1 MGNEGKK
8 VENHCTRVSSLAHWG
23 WDLWPTGVSLLAN
36 WVGSRQKPS
45 AVFSFDSINCQLRM
59 LCRKG
64 REYEKTPLVPWQG
77 KTAWFWSID
86 FDKARRRDSDPSI
99 YYLLNFRRSRSRR
112 CNWCRS
118 CIRAR
123 GKRSA
128 LKRSTAN
135 CNKRERTTILLCC
148 CAKRAAHNRALCV
161 RFVPVSGASS
171 SARFKQRVLRRPAH
185 TQGRQTG

>member
-86 FDKARRRDSDPSI
+86 FDKTAWFWSIDLLPAEFQEVKKQAMQLMQELHQSAREK
-99 YYLLNFRRSRSRR
+99 
-112 CNWCRS
+112 
-118 CIRAR
+118 
-123 GKRSA
+123 KRF
-128 LKRSTAN
+128 
-135 CNKRERTTILLCC
+135 ETINGQLQQTW
-148 CAKRAAHNRALCV
+148 AHNNFVVLLRETRGAQSRALRSFC
-161 RFVPVSGASS
+161 SGE
-171 SARFKQRVLRRPAH
+171 RREFERAV
-185 TQGRQTG
+185 